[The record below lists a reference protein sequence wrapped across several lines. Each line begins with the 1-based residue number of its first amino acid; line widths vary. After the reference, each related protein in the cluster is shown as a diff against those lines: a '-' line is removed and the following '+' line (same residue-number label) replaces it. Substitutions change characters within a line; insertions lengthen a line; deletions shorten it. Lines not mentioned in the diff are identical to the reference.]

1 MRIMNINFL
10 KAKTLIV
17 DDEPANV
24 ALLEDILEEQ
34 GYTYFRSTTDSRKA
48 IDMYK
53 EIRPDLVLLDLNMPH
68 LDGFQV
74 MEQLQELEQ
83 DSYAP
88 ILVLTAQ
95 PDRNTRDKIS

>member
-1 MRIMNINFL
+1 MNINFL
-10 KAKTLIV
+10 KAKILIV

-34 GYTYFRSTTDSRKA
+34 GYTYFRSTSDSRKA
-48 IDMYK
+48 LAMYE

-74 MEQLQELEQ
+74 MEQQLKELE
-83 DSYAP
+83 
-88 ILVLTAQ
+88 
-95 PDRNTRDKIS
+95 